1 MRVGEYPRNG
11 DVMVLVG
18 TRKGAFV
25 LSADRDRKDWAIT
38 GPHHAGSDIFHMAYD
53 GERSGKVY
61 AGVNNM
67 FWGPQV
73 EISPDLGQTW
83 VSASQPPR
91 FSGDGS
97 EAVGRIWHIA
107 PAGMAEPGVVYAGV
121 QPAALFKSFD
131 DGDTWDEVKSLSNH
145 ATRHQW
151 QPGLGGLCLHS
162 IVVDPKR
169 PGRMW
174 VGISA
179 VGVFGTTDAGE
190 TWGTMNG
197 GVRADFLPGRF
208 PDFGQCP
215 HKVLAA
221 AGGADVLY
229 QQNHCGVYRSGNGG
243 KDWQYI
249 TQDLPSR
256 FGFVLG
262 LHSQDPDTLFV
273 LPEDQVVGEE
283 AGGGLRYV
291 AEGKFRVF
299 RSRNGGQD
307 WEPLTN
313 GLPQGN
319 SYLHALREGMS
330 TDALDPC
337 GVYLGTTTGQIFYS
351 RNDGGDW
358 EMLIDQLP
366 PINSVDCGLRL

>member
-1 MRVGEYPRNG
+1 
-11 DVMVLVG
+11 
-18 TRKGAFV
+18 
-25 LSADRDRKDWAIT
+25 
-38 GPHHAGSDIFHMAYD
+38 MA
-53 GERSGKVY
+53 
-61 AGVNNM
+61 A
-67 FWGPQV
+67 
-73 EISPDLGQTW
+73 
-83 VSASQPPR
+83 
-91 FSGDGS
+91 
-97 EAVGRIWHIA
+97 RI
-107 PAGMAEPGVVYAGV
+107 
-121 QPAALFKSFD
+121 
-131 DGDTWDEVKSLSNH
+131 
-145 ATRHQW
+145 
-151 QPGLGGLCLHS
+151 GGLCLHS
-162 IVVDPKR
+162 IIVDGR
-169 PGRMW
+169 QPGRMW

-190 TWGTMNG
+190 TWETMNG

-221 AGGADVLY
+221 AGGAGVLY

-243 KDWQYI
+243 KDWQDI

-262 LHSQDPDTLFV
+262 RHPQDPDTLFV
-273 LPEDQVVGEE
+273 LPEDQAVGEE
-283 AGGGLRYV
+283 VGGGLRYV
-291 AEGKFRVF
+291 SEGKFRVY

-307 WEPLTN
+307 WEPLTR

-358 EMLIDQLP
+358 EMLVDQLP
-366 PINSVDCGLRL
+366 PINSVDCGVRL